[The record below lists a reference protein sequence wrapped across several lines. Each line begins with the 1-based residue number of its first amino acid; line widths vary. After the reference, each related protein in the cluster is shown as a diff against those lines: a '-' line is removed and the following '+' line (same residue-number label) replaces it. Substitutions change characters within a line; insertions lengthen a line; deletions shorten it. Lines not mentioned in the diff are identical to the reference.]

1 MGKPYRVCRFCGAHL
16 DAGEICECRI
26 GGDRMTEDE
35 KTLLKSISEA
45 ADIMPKEKQEY
56 LIGYANGV
64 RDLAAAWGFEA
75 QSNA

>member
-1 MGKPYRVCRFCGAHL
+1 
-16 DAGEICECRI
+16 
-26 GGDRMTEDE
+26 MTEDE